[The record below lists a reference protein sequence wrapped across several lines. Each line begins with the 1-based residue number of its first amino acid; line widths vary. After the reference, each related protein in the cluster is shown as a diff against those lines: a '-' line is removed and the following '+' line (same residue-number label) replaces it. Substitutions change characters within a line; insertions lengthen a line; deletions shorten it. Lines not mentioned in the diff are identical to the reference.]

1 MKPTVIIITKDEA
14 ENITDCLLSIPETW
28 PCILVDSGSTDK
40 TIEIAKKFNVKII
53 FQQWK
58 GYGRQKQFA
67 VEAAP
72 EPGWILSLDADERLS
87 QPLIRQIEDVDGS
100 NLCQA
105 FAIPRLSYFLGKP
118 IKFCGWRPDYVI
130 RLFHSSQCRF
140 TDDIVHERVEGYK
153 SISRLSGE
161 ITHFPYKD
169 KDCVKIKTQLYGAL
183 GKQKLINEARRTGL
197 LIALIKSFWAFAR
210 TYILKLGFLDGFS
223 GLAVSWMNTKV
234 TFIKYR

>member
-1 MKPTVIIITKDEA
+1 MKPTVVIITKNEA
-14 ENITDCLLSIPETW
+14 ENISDCLLSIPDSW
-28 PCILVDSGSTDK
+28 PCVLVDSGSIDK
-40 TIEIAKKFNVKII
+40 TIEIAAKFDVKII
-53 FQQWK
+53 SKSWR

-67 VEAAP
+67 VNAA

-87 QPLIRQIEDVDGS
+87 QPLIRQIDDIDGA
-100 NLCQA
+100 NFWEA

-153 SISRLSGE
+153 TISYLSGN
-161 ITHFPYKD
+161 IIHFPYKD
-169 KDCVKIKTQLYGAL
+169 KNSVRTKIQRYGSL
-183 GKQKLINEARRTGL
+183 GKQKVINEKRRTGL
-197 LIALIKSFWAFAR
+197 IIAILKCFWTFAR
-210 TYILKLGFLDGFS
+210 TYILKLGFLDGLS
-223 GLAVSWMNTKV
+223 GLAVSWMNTQV